1 MSKIVNKVV
10 EVGSLGLVKDVT
22 GADAASDAA
31 RDAGV
36 MQSGAALRAGDIQ
49 SKGATEAAALQAQGS
64 RLAGDIQ
71 ARAAEQGQ
79 LGLQGQFAQTSQSL
93 QPWMQGG
100 REASAQQ
107 QALLGLGGQEAQ
119 QAAFQAFEESPGQL
133 FIRKRAQKNL
143 LQNASAIGGLGGG
156 NVRSALVEQGAG
168 FAAQDY
174 ANQFNRLGQLSGQG
188 QQAATNVGQFGAQ
201 AAANQSNLGLA
212 AGAARASGVQGAK
225 NALASGILGS
235 SGAQAAGQ
243 MGSSE
248 ALASGLLGQQQAKA
262 QATGQ
267 VLQLG
272 GAIAGGLSGMGGTQF
287 GAGGVSGFGGGKAP
301 TSLWGG
307 K

>member
-36 MQSGAALRAGDIQ
+36 MQGAASLRAGDIQ
-49 SKGATEAAALQAQGS
+49 AAGATEAAEMQAQGA
-64 RLAGDIQ
+64 RQAGDIQ
-71 ARAAEQGQ
+71 ARAAEMGALGQ
-79 LGLQGQFAQTSQSL
+79 QSQFAQTSQSL
-93 QPWMQGG
+93 QPWTQGG
-100 REASAQQ
+100 RDAASQQ

-119 QAAFQAFEESPGQL
+119 QAAFQAFEESPGQA

-143 LQNASAIGGLGGG
+143 LQNASVIGGLGGG

-188 QQAATNVGQFGAQ
+188 QQAARDVGQFGAQ
-201 AAANQSNLGLA
+201 AAGNISNLGLA
-212 AGAARASGVQGAK
+212 AGAARASGVQGAQ
-225 NALASGILGS
+225 NALASGVLGS
-235 SGAQAAGQ
+235 SGAKAAGQ
-243 MGSSE
+243 IGSSQ
-248 ALASGLLGQQQAKA
+248 AFASGLLGQQQAKA

-272 GAIAGGLSGMGGTQF
+272 GAIAGGLAGMGGGSGAGTAGRSQF
-287 GAGGVSGFGGGKAP
+287 GSIGFN
-301 TSLWGG
+301 
-307 K
+307 